1 MSIYKPKVDYRKIY
15 RDHCGPIPRDKDGRS
30 YEIHH
35 IDGNSSNNDITNLK
49 CVSIQEHYEI
59 HKSQGDHAACL
70 IMSDRMKISVEE
82 KTCLAKLANTG
93 ENNPMYGTIWITN
106 GVDNKKIRDTVIP
119 KGWRQGRSFSEEHS
133 KTFTKRS
140 KAGSNNSR
148 YNATL
153 YKFKHLET
161 GKEVTMTKYN
171 FSKTYNIHGKH
182 IRDLM
187 RKTRE
192 SFRGWVFI
200 PS

>member
-1 MSIYKPKVDYRKIY
+1 MSIYKSRVDYRKIY
-15 RDHCGPIPRDKDGRS
+15 RDHYGPIPRDKDGRS

-35 IDGNSSNNDITNLK
+35 IDGDSSNNDITNLK
-49 CVSIQEHYEI
+49 CVTIKEHYEI

-70 IMSDRMKISVEE
+70 IMADRMQISVEE
-82 KTCLAKLANTG
+82 KTYLAKLANTG
-93 ENNPMYGTIWITN
+93 KNNPMYGTIWITN
-106 GVDNKKIRDTVIP
+106 GVDNKKIHNNEIP
-119 KGWRQGRSFSEEHS
+119 EGWYRGRSFSEEHS

-140 KAGSNNSR
+140 KVGSNNSR
-148 YNATL
+148 YNDTL

-161 GKEVTMTKYN
+161 GKEVEMTKYD
-171 FSKTYNIHGKH
+171 FSKSYNIHGKH

-187 RKTRE
+187 RKARE